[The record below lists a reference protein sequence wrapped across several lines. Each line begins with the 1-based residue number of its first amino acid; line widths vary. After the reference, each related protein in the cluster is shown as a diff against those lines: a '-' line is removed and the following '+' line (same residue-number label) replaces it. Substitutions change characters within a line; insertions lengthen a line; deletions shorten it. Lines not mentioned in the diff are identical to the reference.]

1 MFREVNNMHKFFG
14 VTKAVSKMDKEQLAK
29 LLEFRLSMLTEEY
42 LETIDAHKAQDAE
55 EVVDG
60 LVDILVV
67 AVGTL
72 DLMGVDVRRA
82 WNTVMNCN
90 ITKEP
95 GVKPSRPNPL
105 GLPDLIKPPGWVGPD
120 HSENHGKLADIW

>member
-90 ITKEP
+90 VTKEP

>member
-72 DLMGVDVRRA
+72 DLMGVDVGRA

-90 ITKEP
+90 VTKEP